1 MGDQVVQSGTET
13 TTGLTQWQRVADTFS
28 APSKTFQDI
37 KRGNRSWWLPF
48 LIMIIIGYVL
58 FAAITMKIGWAQVAQ
73 NGIHLDPK
81 TEERVSNMPKDQ
93 RDTTMKITQYSM
105 EGGFAASPLLVLA
118 FVALASL
125 VLWGTINFGF
135 GGKAQFGGVF
145 AVWMYASL
153 PGVIKS
159 LLGTIVIFAGM
170 APESFN
176 LANFAPTSI
185 GAFLPPPPETNT
197 ALYKLAS
204 ALDFTTIWS
213 MALLA
218 IGIAIVAGVKRTSGY
233 IAVFGWWAIIILI
246 TVGWAAIMG

>member
-1 MGDQVVQSGTET
+1 MIRRPPRSTLFPYT
-13 TTGLTQWQRVADTFS
+13 TLF
-28 APSKTFQDI
+28 
-37 KRGNRSWWLPF
+37 RS
-48 LIMIIIGYVL
+48 
-58 FAAITMKIGWAQVAQ
+58 
-73 NGIHLDPK
+73 
-81 TEERVSNMPKDQ
+81 
-93 RDTTMKITQYSM
+93 
-105 EGGFAASPLLVLA
+105 
-118 FVALASL
+118 
-125 VLWGTINFGF
+125 
-135 GGKAQFGGVF
+135 
-145 AVWMYASL
+145 
-153 PGVIKS
+153 
-159 LLGTIVIFAGM
+159 IVIFAGM

-185 GAFLPPPPETNT
+185 GAFLPPPPETNA